1 MPCVLPVLSLKLL
14 GIVGHGGGERRAV
27 RAAFIASAAGVL
39 ASFLVL
45 AGLLIALRAGG
56 VAIGWGIQFQQPL
69 FLAAMVVVLTLFA
82 CNLLGWFEV
91 PLPGWVGD
99 LAGAL
104 PGEPGRHGL
113 IGNFL
118 TGALATLLATP
129 CSAPF
134 LGTAIGFALAGS
146 AAEILAVFAAIAVG
160 LALPY
165 LLVAAWPGLA
175 TRLPRPGRWMVWLRG
190 LLGLLLA
197 GTAAWLLKVLL
208 SEVGT
213 APVVL
218 IALLMAAL
226 ASLLWGHRRL
236 PARLGPATAAAAVL
250 LGLGA
255 LLAPALLAAPGPA
268 PRPAADALWQP
279 FAPDRIAA
287 LVADGK
293 VVFVDV
299 TADWCITCQVNK
311 KLVLDQPSVQE
322 RLAGGGTI
330 AMRAD
335 WTSPS
340 AAITRYLAG
349 FGRYGIP
356 FNAVYGPRAPQGVAL
371 PELLTPGAVEDG
383 FRQAGG

>member
-1 MPCVLPVLSLKLL
+1 M
-14 GIVGHGGGERRAV
+14 
-27 RAAFIASAAGVL
+27 
-39 ASFLVL
+39 
-45 AGLLIALRAGG
+45 
-56 VAIGWGIQFQQPL
+56 
-69 FLAAMVVVLTLFA
+69 
-82 CNLLGWFEV
+82 
-91 PLPGWVGD
+91 
-99 LAGAL
+99 
-104 PGEPGRHGL
+104 
-113 IGNFL
+113 
-118 TGALATLLATP
+118 
-129 CSAPF
+129 
-134 LGTAIGFALAGS
+134 
-146 AAEILAVFAAIAVG
+146 
-160 LALPY
+160 
-165 LLVAAWPGLA
+165 
-175 TRLPRPGRWMVWLRG
+175 
-190 LLGLLLA
+190 
-197 GTAAWLLKVLL
+197 

-226 ASLLWGHRRL
+226 ALLLWGHRRL
-236 PARLGPATAAAAVL
+236 PARLGAATAAVSVL

-255 LLAPALLAAPGPA
+255 LLAPALLAAPAPA
-268 PRPAADALWQP
+268 PRPVADALWQP
-279 FAPDRIAA
+279 FAPERIAA

-311 KLVLDQPSVQE
+311 KLVLDQPSVQD
-322 RLAGGGTI
+322 RLAGGATV

-340 AAITRYLAG
+340 AAIARYLAG